1 MAQICGWTGAIR
13 RIIAIGNTL
22 WEGGMKIGD
31 PGCEP
36 AAILRSGGRWI
47 IARGRAIIAAAL
59 AASIAAGCAGGPGMN
74 AVSANGEPVAHLAG
88 NHATGVDLTMAKPA
102 PENKTLEMEAD
113 FALRHQ
119 AQFDQLMDQIND
131 RSSPKYHH
139 WLTPEQMH
147 ARFGESQSEFN
158 AVEQWLRAQGF
169 AIIDKSYGTN
179 ADFIKFK
186 GTIKQVEQAFQV
198 RIVSPE
204 YDTYANRDD
213 PVIPA
218 QFAGVISHIIGL
230 DNVGA
235 L

>member
-1 MAQICGWTGAIR
+1 MKP
-13 RIIAIGNTL
+13 GNR
-22 WEGGMKIGD
+22 
-31 PGCEP
+31 GCEP
-36 AAILRSGGRWI
+36 PAISRGGERWTI
-47 IARGRAIIAAAL
+47 TRGCAIMAVAL
-59 AASIAAGCAGGPGMN
+59 AASIAAGCAGGPGAN
-74 AVSANGEPVAHLAG
+74 SASANGEPVARLAG

-119 AQFDQLMDQIND
+119 AQFDRLMDEIND
-131 RSSPKYHH
+131 RSSPRFHH

-147 ARFGESQSEFN
+147 ARFGESRSEFN

-169 AIIDKSYGTN
+169 TITDKSYGTN

-204 YDTYANRDD
+204 YDTYANKDD

-230 DNVGA
+230 DHAGA